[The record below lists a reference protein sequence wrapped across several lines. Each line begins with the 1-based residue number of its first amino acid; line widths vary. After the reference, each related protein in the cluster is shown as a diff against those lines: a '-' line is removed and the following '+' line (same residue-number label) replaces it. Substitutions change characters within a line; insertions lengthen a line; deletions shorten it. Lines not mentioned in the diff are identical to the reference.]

1 MNEPSRP
8 ALPDHSDPSHAIE
21 GEYLAPDPAAAA
33 SGRNWKAAGGT
44 AVGIAVLFA
53 KFKGLL
59 FALLNLK
66 WILLGGKFA
75 LTGASFLASIWF
87 YSLFYGWKFAIV
99 FVLLI
104 AVHEAGHVI
113 FVRGYGL
120 SAPGVYFVPGFGA
133 FTSWKGAPQS
143 VFQEAVIAFGGPL
156 LGGLAGLVCYA
167 YGLATGSD
175 FWIAAAYVAFFLNL
189 FNMIPIAFLDGGKMT
204 GAISSRLWIVGFV
217 FVVVAA
223 IAFHWWNPILLILIV
238 LSIPRVVQTFR
249 GQIDPRYANVPEG
262 ERATITVAY
271 FGLMALL
278 IAGVVVTHLAI
289 PGHPTS

>member
-1 MNEPSRP
+1 VNEPQHP
-8 ALPDHSDPSHAIE
+8 VE
-21 GEYLAPDPAAAA
+21 GEYLAPEANPS

-44 AVGIAVLFA
+44 AVGIGLLLA
-53 KFKGLL
+53 KFKTLL
-59 FALLNLK
+59 FALLNMK
-66 WILLGGKFA
+66 WLLLGGKFA

-113 FVRGYGL
+113 FVRGFGL
-120 SAPGVYFVPGFGA
+120 SAPGVYFVPGLGA
-133 FTSWKGAPQS
+133 FTSWSGAPTS
-143 VFQEAVIAFGGPL
+143 VLQEATIAFGGPL
-156 LGGLAGLVCYA
+156 LGGLAGAACLA
-167 YGLATGSD
+167 YGVATGSG

-204 GAISSRLWIVGFV
+204 GGISPRLWIVGFV

-223 IAFHWWNPILLILIV
+223 VAFKWWNPILLILIA

-249 GQIDPRYANVPEG
+249 GQVEARYLSVPE
-262 ERATITVAY
+262 RDRTAITLAY
-271 FGLMALL
+271 FGLLAALV
-278 IAGVVVTHLAI
+278 AGLVVSHVSV
-289 PGHPTS
+289 PGGPASV